1 MFGGQAGAE
10 ALGGRTRGHA
20 ERAIP
25 EIPPVGPAEQR
36 DGERRIGVFQPRR
49 GLPERGRAERHE
61 QDREQPAAPEPAPFA
76 EAMADRGVDA
86 AVAER
91 SRLGRQFEFDRYVG
105 VASATQPDPRWQPAR
120 PKRWHGGERTDP
132 KNDE

>member
-49 GLPERGRAERHE
+49 GLPERGRAER
-61 QDREQPAAPEPAPFA
+61 
-76 EAMADRGVDA
+76 
-86 AVAER
+86 R
-91 SRLGRQFEFDRYVG
+91 SEEHTSELQSPMRIPYDVFCVKKKKMYIHKDIGNT
-105 VASATQPDPRWQPAR
+105 ANT
-120 PKRWHGGERTDP
+120 K
-132 KNDE
+132 K

>member
-61 QDREQPAAPEPAPFA
+61 QDREQPDAPEPAPFA
-76 EAMADRGVDA
+76 EAMADRGRSE
-86 AVAER
+86 ER
-91 SRLGRQFEFDRYVG
+91 RVG
-105 VASATQPDPRWQPAR
+105 KECVSTCRARWSPYL
-120 PKRWHGGERTDP
+120 
-132 KNDE
+132 

>member
-49 GLPERGRAERHE
+49 GLPERGRAEQHE
-61 QDREQPAAPEPAPFA
+61 QDRDLQSVVEGTRVSVRL
-76 EAMADRGVDA
+76 DRG
-86 AVAER
+86 
-91 SRLGRQFEFDRYVG
+91 GRRRQTNKT
-105 VASATQPDPRWQPAR
+105 SNTHNTTTST
-120 PKRWHGGERTDP
+120 PKPTLTP
-132 KNDE
+132 ILQT